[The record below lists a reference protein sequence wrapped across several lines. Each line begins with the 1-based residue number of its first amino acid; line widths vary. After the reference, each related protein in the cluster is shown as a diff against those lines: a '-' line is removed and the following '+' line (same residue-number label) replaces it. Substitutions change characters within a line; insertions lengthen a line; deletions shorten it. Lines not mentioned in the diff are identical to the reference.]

1 MKYPFEKHFL
11 VCIGGRCG
19 NPDRGIERGE
29 FIHAELKGHNK
40 KMGCKPLVRV
50 CTVSC
55 LDLCD
60 HGPNMIVDGNVYSH
74 LTRELAREVYAGVMG
89 DGPPRDDLQLS
100 EAEFQAGSSA
110 AGKKSMRRA
119 LIAIALLLAA
129 CSRDAS
135 KKSFILA
142 TTTT

>member
-1 MKYPFEKHFL
+1 MKYPFQKHFL

-40 KMGCKPLVRV
+40 KMGRKALVRV

-74 LTRELAREVYAGVMG
+74 LTRELARDVYSGVMG
-89 DGPPRDDLQLS
+89 DGPPRDDLQLA

-110 AGKKSMRRA
+110 AVKK
-119 LIAIALLLAA
+119 
-129 CSRDAS
+129 
-135 KKSFILA
+135 
-142 TTTT
+142 